1 MTDKKTIICKPSSE
15 YKLIDNQ
22 PFFPVSWLHKQGFC
36 EYQIYLEIVK
46 GIKPKPTRQM
56 VEGKEEHEKLY
67 SEFKST
73 AVSATFDQM
82 LDLSKTEVV
91 SSREFRVRDAE
102 HGIYGL
108 VDEILMTPDQ
118 YIIIDDKPGTTA
130 YPSQVNQ
137 VYGYCLAFK
146 GVIKSVDNRRIIGA
160 LRKRG
165 SNLIFWRG
173 PFDDPAERSI
183 ASLVQ
188 HVHALMSGS
197 EQFGSSDNPNKCRA
211 CSLRTACDRALVS

>member
-1 MTDKKTIICKPSSE
+1 MPDKKPLILNQSSE

-22 PFFPVSWLHKQGFC
+22 AFFPVSWLHKQGFC
-36 EYQIYLEIVK
+36 EYQLYLEIVK

-56 VEGKEEHEKLY
+56 IEGKEEHEKLY
-67 SEFKST
+67 SEFKAA
-73 AVSATFDQM
+73 AVPATFDQM
-82 LDLSKTEVV
+82 LDLSKTEAV
-91 SSREFRVRDAE
+91 SSREFRVRDSE

-130 YPSQVNQ
+130 YPSQINQ

-146 GVIKSVDNRRIIGA
+146 GVIKSIDDRRIVAA

-165 SNLIFWRG
+165 SNKIFWRS
-173 PFDDPAERSI
+173 PFDNPAERHI
-183 ASLVQ
+183 ASLVK
-188 HVHALMSGS
+188 HIHGLISGS
-197 EQFGSSDNPNKCRA
+197 EEFGSSDNPNKCRA
-211 CSLRTACDRALVS
+211 CSLKTACDRALVS

>member
-1 MTDKKTIICKPSSE
+1 MADNKPLICKRPSE
-15 YKLIDNQ
+15 YKLIGDQ
-22 PFFPVSWLHKQGFC
+22 SFFPVSWLHKQGFC

-46 GIKPKPTRQM
+46 GVKLKPTKQM
-56 VEGKEEHEKLY
+56 IVGKEEHERLY
-67 SEFKST
+67 SEFK
-73 AVSATFDQM
+73 AVAVPATFDRM

-91 SSREFRVRDAE
+91 SSREFRVRDVE

-130 YPSQVNQ
+130 YPSQINQ

-146 GVIKSVDNRRIIGA
+146 GVIKSVDNRRIISA

-165 SNLIFWRG
+165 SNLIFWQG
-173 PFDDPAERSI
+173 TFDDPAERSI
-183 ASLVQ
+183 AALVQ
-188 HVHALMSGS
+188 HIHALMSGS
-197 EQFGSSDNPNKCRA
+197 EQFGTSDNPNKCRA
-211 CSLRTACDRALVS
+211 CSLKAACDRALVS

>member
-1 MTDKKTIICKPSSE
+1 
-15 YKLIDNQ
+15 
-22 PFFPVSWLHKQGFC
+22 
-36 EYQIYLEIVK
+36 
-46 GIKPKPTRQM
+46 R
-56 VEGKEEHEKLY
+56 
-67 SEFKST
+67 
-73 AVSATFDQM
+73 M

-130 YPSQVNQ
+130 YPSQINQ

-211 CSLRTACDRALVS
+211 CSLKMQCDRALTS